1 MDIRLHNQGLY
12 ETQYEHDACGIG
24 AVVNISGTR
33 DHSILEY
40 SKQILINLTHRGAAG
55 ADETT
60 GDGAGILFQIPH
72 EFFATECDILG
83 FSLPEPFDYGVG
95 MVFGPKDAELRAR
108 CERVLEEAL
117 AYHGLKV
124 LGWRDVPTSSS
135 CLGKIALAA
144 EPSVRQVFVEGGGV
158 EQEELERRL
167 YLARKRAER
176 LVGAGPC
183 ACPDGGQPRD
193 RGQPR
198 GVAPTDGTEDFYVV
212 SLSCQTICYKGM
224 FMAWQLF
231 AYYPDLADERVK
243 SALAIVHQRYS
254 TNTFPNWRLA
264 QPFRCIAHNGEIN
277 TLSGN
282 RNAMRAREPKLA
294 NSLFSEHRSDLFPI
308 LAPGGSDSA
317 CFDNTLEL
325 LVQAGRSMPHAM
337 MMMIPEAFGAKYH
350 ISTDKRAFY
359 EYHSSFLEPWDGP
372 AAMLFTDGRLI
383 GGTLDRNGLRPCR
396 YLVTT
401 DGLAIIGSEAG
412 VVEFPPEKIRLKGR
426 LRPGR
431 MFLVDTVEG
440 RIISDNEIKSK
451 IARQKPY
458 RRWLDENRIELRGL
472 FDAPKLV
479 KSDPQTIAQRMRAF
493 GYTREELKMILTP
506 MAVHGQEPVGSM
518 GNDTPLTVL
527 SDQSKLLFNYFK
539 QLFAQVT
546 NPAIDPLR
554 EGLVMSL
561 MSFTGRKPNLLEETP
576 RHCRQL
582 KLPHPILTDEDLER
596 LRSVRREDFRVVT
609 VPALFEWRGRPALAS
624 RGHLG
629 LALSD
634 YGAHAVPEVQ
644 GQDALATERQGRDAL
659 ATSPGEALRRG
670 LDTLIASAEKAV
682 RDGAMFVILS
692 DREVSESRAPIPS
705 LLATAAV
712 HHALLNQG
720 LRHEAGLIVESGE
733 SREVMHF
740 CLLCGYGANAI
751 NPYLAFES
759 LDELKRQGELGMD
772 LEPVQIADNYI
783 AAVKKGILKTMSK
796 MGISTL
802 RSYCGAQLFEA
813 IGLNRE
819 VVETYFTG
827 TSSRIAG
834 VGLEE
839 IAQETLQR
847 HQAAFQPPSA
857 AAMDLEFGGD
867 YHFRRSGER
876 HLWNPTTISKLQ
888 QAVQNDDRDSYLA
901 YAKAINDQSKALCT
915 LRGLFEFTPGQ
926 PVPIEEVEPA
936 EEIVKRFRTGA
947 MSHGSISKEAHECL
961 AIAMNRLGG
970 MSNTGEG
977 GEDPQ
982 RYVPASN
989 GDSKNC
995 GIKQIASGRFG
1006 VTIHYLANAKELQ
1019 IKIAQGAKPG
1029 EGGQLPGHKV
1039 SAEIAQLRYST
1050 PGVTLISPPPHH
1062 DIYSI
1067 EDLAQL
1073 IYDLKCGNPGV
1084 KVSVKLV
1091 AEVGVGTVAAGVA
1104 KGNADEVLISGHDGG
1119 TGASPLSSIK
1129 HAGCPWELGLA
1140 ETQQVLVMN
1149 NLRDRVCVQVDGQ
1162 MRTGRDVVIGAM
1174 LGAERFGFGTVA
1186 LVTFGCTLLRKCHEG
1201 ACAFGIATQD
1211 PELRKRFAGKPEYL
1225 QRYMLFVAQ
1234 EVRQIM
1240 AELGFRKLEDLIGR
1254 SDRLRMQKAISH
1266 WKAKGLDFSA
1276 VFHQPDT
1283 SDGRAT
1289 RCVVCQP
1296 DRLADHLDWQ
1306 ILEQVARAA
1315 PSDSADGADSGGADR
1330 GEGVPPL
1337 RREAILALPH
1347 QDAMHPDL
1355 QDQGQDALA
1364 TKDKGKLPSPRS
1376 RREAGMSILPG
1387 EGPMPVR
1394 IEMPIRNVNRTVGA
1408 IISNRIVKKHGPKGL
1423 PDGSLEVVFRGSAGQ
1438 SFGAFLAPGVT
1449 LRLIGDS
1456 NDYLGKGLSGGRIV
1470 VQTPERS
1477 SFAAHENIIVG
1488 NTLLY
1493 GGTSGEVFI
1502 NGMAGERFAV
1512 RNSGVTAVVE
1522 GVGDHGCEY
1531 MTGGTVVILG
1541 QTGCNFAAGMSGG
1554 LAYVLDE
1561 MQLFDTLCNLD
1572 MVELET
1578 VWHEQDK
1585 ALLYDLIERH
1595 LHWTGSERAK
1605 SILRAWPDMV
1615 GRFVKV
1621 IPIDYRKALERMR
1634 AVEHRDT
1641 ETTPATEEVFHG

>member
-1 MDIRLHNQGLY
+1 MHNQGLY

-24 AVVNISGTR
+24 AVVNINGTR
-33 DHSILEY
+33 DHSILECG
-40 SKQILINLTHRGAAG
+40 KQILINLTHRGAAG

-60 GDGAGILFQIPH
+60 GDGAGILFQVPH
-72 EFFATECDILG
+72 EFFATECDNLG
-83 FSLPEPFDYGVG
+83 FSLPERGGYGVG
-95 MVFGPKDAELRAR
+95 MVFGPKDAELRAG

-124 LGWRDVPTSSS
+124 LGWREVPTAGD

-144 EPSVRQVFVEGGGV
+144 EPVIRQVFVDGAGV

-176 LVGAGPC
+176 LVGERSGEKA
-183 ACPDGGQPRD
+183 
-193 RGQPR
+193 
-198 GVAPTDGTEDFYVV
+198 EDFYVV
-212 SLSCQTICYKGM
+212 SLSCRTICYKGM

-294 NSLFSEHRSDLFPI
+294 SPAFGEHRADLFPI
-308 LAPGGSDSA
+308 LVPGGSDSA

-325 LVQAGRSMPHAM
+325 LVRSGRSMPHAM
-337 MMMIPEAFGAKYH
+337 MMMIPEAFGVKYH

-359 EYHSSFLEPWDGP
+359 EYHASFLEPWDGP

-412 VVEFPPEKIRLKGR
+412 VVEFPPQKIRIKGR

-493 GYTREELKMILTP
+493 GYTREELKMVLTP
-506 MAVHGQEPVGSM
+506 MGANGQEPVGSM
-518 GNDTPLTVL
+518 GNDTPLAVL
-527 SDQSKLLFNYFK
+527 SDKSKLLFNYFK

-561 MSFTGRKPNLLEETP
+561 MSFTGRKPNLLDETP

-609 VPALFEWRGRPALAS
+609 VPALF
-624 RGHLG
+624 
-629 LALSD
+629 
-634 YGAHAVPEVQ
+634 
-644 GQDALATERQGRDAL
+644 DARAANPD
-659 ATSPGEALRRG
+659 EALRRG
-670 LDTLIASAEKAV
+670 LDALIAAV
-682 RDGAMFVILS
+682 EEAIRDGAMFVILS
-692 DREVSESRAPIPS
+692 DRDVSQSKAPIPS

-712 HHALLNQG
+712 HHALLNKG

-733 SREVMHF
+733 PREVMHF

-751 NPYLAFES
+751 NPYMAFET
-759 LDELKRQGELGMD
+759 LDELKRRGELGTD

-802 RSYCGAQLFEA
+802 RSYAGAQLFEA

-819 VVETYFTG
+819 VVQMYFTG

-834 VGLEE
+834 IGLDE
-839 IAQETLQR
+839 IARETLER
-847 HQAAFQPPSA
+847 HQSAFQPPSA

-867 YHFRRSGER
+867 YHFRHSGER

-888 QAVQNDDRDSYLA
+888 QAVQNNDRNSYLA
-901 YAKAINDQSKALCT
+901 YAKAINDQSRALCT
-915 LRGLFEFTPGQ
+915 LRGLFEFVPGTPM
-926 PVPIEEVEPA
+926 PLEEVEPA
-936 EEIVKRFRTGA
+936 AEIVKRFRTGA
-947 MSHGSISKEAHECL
+947 MSHGSISKEAHECM
-961 AIAMNRLGG
+961 AVAMNRLGG

-982 RYVPASN
+982 RYLPGPN

-995 GIKQIASGRFG
+995 GIKQVASARFG
-1006 VTIHYLANAKELQ
+1006 VTIHYLAHAKELQ

-1039 SAEIAQLRYST
+1039 TAEIAQLRYST

-1073 IYDLKCGNPGV
+1073 IYDLKCSNPGV
-1084 KVSVKLV
+1084 NVSVKLV

-1149 NLRDRVCVQVDGQ
+1149 NLRDRIRVQVDGQ
-1162 MRTGRDVVIGAM
+1162 MRTGRDVVIGAL

-1225 QRYMLFVAQ
+1225 QRYMLFVAE

-1240 AELGFRKLEDLIGR
+1240 AELGFSKLEDMIGR

-1266 WKAKGLDFSA
+1266 WKAKGLDYSA
-1276 VFHQPDT
+1276 IFHQPDT

-1289 RCVVCQP
+1289 RCIVCQP

-1306 ILEQVARAA
+1306 ILEKVG
-1315 PSDSADGADSGGADR
+1315 D
-1330 GEGVPPL
+1330 
-1337 RREAILALPH
+1337 
-1347 QDAMHPDL
+1347 
-1355 QDQGQDALA
+1355 
-1364 TKDKGKLPSPRS
+1364 KDPTQT
-1376 RREAGMSILPG
+1376 
-1387 EGPMPVR
+1387 R
-1394 IEMPIRNVNRTVGA
+1394 IEMPIRNVNRAVGA
-1408 IISNRIVKKHGPKGL
+1408 ILSNRIVQKHGPKGL
-1423 PDGSLEVVFRGSAGQ
+1423 PDGSLEVVFHGSAGQ

-1470 VQTPERS
+1470 VQTPEKS
-1477 SFAAHENIIVG
+1477 PFAAHENIIVG

-1578 VWHEQDK
+1578 VWQEQDK
-1585 ALLYDLIERH
+1585 AVLYDLIERH
-1595 LHWTGSERAK
+1595 LQWTGSERAK

-1641 ETTPATEEVFHG
+1641 ETTPATEEVFR